1 VALRTYF
8 VEDNRTIRENLIETL
23 EELANV
29 RSVGFAETEADALA
43 WLDAHP
49 DEWDLMIVD
58 LFLRGGSGM
67 GVLQHCRNR
76 SPGRKVVV
84 LSNYTTP
91 DVRVRC
97 LQMGADAVYD
107 KSNEIEA
114 LVDFCLGR
122 IDHAAAKP

>member
-1 VALRTYF
+1 MVLRTYF

-23 EELANV
+23 EELASV
-29 RSVGFAETEADALA
+29 QGVGFAETQADAIA

-49 DEWDLMIVD
+49 DEWDLLIVD

-67 GVLQHCRNR
+67 GVLQHCRAR
-76 SPGRKVVV
+76 SAGHKVVV

-114 LVDFCLGR
+114 LIDFCLGQNA
-122 IDHAAAKP
+122 HETAKP

>member
-1 VALRTYF
+1 MVLRTYF

-49 DEWDLMIVD
+49 DEWDLLIVD

-67 GVLQHCRNR
+67 GVLQHCQGR
-76 SPGRKVVV
+76 SAERKVVV
-84 LSNYTTP
+84 LSNYTTA

-97 LQMGADAVYD
+97 LQIGADAVYD

-114 LVDFCLGR
+114 LIDFCLGQNA
-122 IDHAAAKP
+122 HEAARS

>member
-1 VALRTYF
+1 MVLRTYF

-29 RSVGFAETEADALA
+29 HGVGFAETEADANA

-49 DEWDLMIVD
+49 DEWDLLIVD

-67 GVLQHCRNR
+67 GVLQHCRDR
-76 SPGRKVVV
+76 SPERKAVVM
-84 LSNYTTP
+84 SNYTTP

-97 LQMGADAVYD
+97 LQMGADAVFD

-114 LVDFCLGR
+114 LIEFCLGQNA
-122 IDHAAAKP
+122 HEAAKP